1 MSSIDVP
8 LEGGRFGQTT
18 RRDLWW
24 LQPLLT
30 FLGLA
35 AFIVYATWGAMQGV
49 HYIYGPYLS
58 PFYSPLLFAQS
69 PCLSHW
75 S

>member
-1 MSSIDVP
+1 MSSIEVP
-8 LEGGRFGQTT
+8 LEGGRFGKTT

-49 HYIYGPYLS
+49 HYI
-58 PFYSPLLFAQS
+58 
-69 PCLSHW
+69 
-75 S
+75 